1 MHVNREAYTVRQM
14 YHLEFINLENRWDDA
29 FLETWR
35 LIADPQADAV
45 IAAVVE
51 QGELAAVNGLLRC
64 LMTNDDLVP
73 QALPEVVQN
82 YLRTSGELPSWAD
95 QRLILQGEAVF
106 SLYSPAIITALF
118 CTSLP
123 MAYAAQ
129 KGAEVLY
136 LSQRMSRRLHPR
148 IFQTAQFILDVMSP
162 GGLQPGGRG
171 IRSVQKV
178 RLIHAAIRY
187 YILHGENQLRHW
199 DMAWG
204 LPVNQEDMA
213 GTLMTFTVAVIQ
225 GLEAMGILWTAA
237 EREAYLHSWKVV
249 GYILGIRPELL
260 PLNYADAEALTQ
272 AISRRHWQA
281 SPAGQALAQALVE
294 FLEQQIPSKVLN
306 GLAATMI
313 RSLSG
318 DEVADLLNIPPANWT
333 RGMWRAMTRLITL
346 VGKVKLLLPLLQILG
361 RRWGMPLLQEV
372 TLMRGGG
379 PRTTFAVPSGL
390 QD

>member
-1 MHVNREAYTVRQM
+1 M

-361 RRWGMPLLQEV
+361 RRWGMPL
-372 TLMRGGG
+372 
-379 PRTTFAVPSGL
+379 
-390 QD
+390 